1 MYNINDNTNY
11 ELLIDNILYD
21 IDILCNNIE
30 DLENNNKQ
38 IVPYEDFQ
46 IKLLY
51 LYIPYIYF
59 LINYGNIISIKIP
72 LHI

>member
-38 IVPYEDFQ
+38 IVRYEDFQ

>member
-11 ELLIDNILYD
+11 ELLIDNVLYD